1 MSEFH
6 VLIIDPDER
15 KRALLRTYLARQGF
29 LVSTARGVDHAARLL
44 SGLDFDLLVSEDIAG
59 AEGLGEMTSGA
70 LLLLATAER
79 AASVSGEA
87 MVKPFDPPALLARI
101 NDILDRAPEATAP
114 PQTVLRLG
122 RLTYDVETGMLMEG
136 DARIRLTAT
145 ENVLMRTLAARAGAP
160 ITRAELCDAVGGA
173 APPTAR
179 AVDVQ
184 ITRLR
189 RKLEIDPKVPRVLQT
204 VRGTGY
210 MLSPDQP

>member
-1 MSEFH
+1 MSELH
-6 VLIIDPDER
+6 VLIVDPDER

-29 LVSTARGVDHAARLL
+29 LVSTARDAEHATRLL
-44 SGLDFDLLVSEDIAG
+44 SGLDFDLLVSEDIDG
-59 AEGLGEMTSGA
+59 AEGLAALTSGT
-70 LLLLATAER
+70 LLLLVTGDR
-79 AASVSGEA
+79 VGSVTGEA
-87 MVKPFDPPALLARI
+87 IAKPFDPPALLARI
-101 NDILDRAPEATAP
+101 NDILDRTPEIIDA

-122 RLTYDVETGMLMEG
+122 RLTYDIERGELLEG

-145 ENVLMRTLAARAGAP
+145 ENILMRTLAARPGAP
-160 ITRAELCDAVGGA
+160 ITRAELCDAVGGDT
-173 APPTAR
+173 PPTAR

-189 RKLEIDPKVPRVLQT
+189 RKLEVDPKVPRVLQT